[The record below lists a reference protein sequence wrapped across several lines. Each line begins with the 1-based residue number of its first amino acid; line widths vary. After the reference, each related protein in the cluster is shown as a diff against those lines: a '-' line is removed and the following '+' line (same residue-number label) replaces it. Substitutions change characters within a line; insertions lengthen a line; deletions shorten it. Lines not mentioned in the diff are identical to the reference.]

1 MDEKQICGVLA
12 DAYDSSLERQYC
24 VLDYI
29 REATSF
35 NSWQWR
41 WQLIPRDIITSG

>member
-1 MDEKQICGVLA
+1 MVKTNYSTYRIMDEKQICGVLA

-35 NSWQWR
+35 NS
-41 WQLIPRDIITSG
+41 